1 MPKAKNP
8 SEASANMTNL
18 FVKIPRLKWP
28 CVLQPLHVQSSTFD
42 KNYQQGSYYME
53 QVPKFDISIVMA
65 KKRTLI
71 PICKQRNKIL

>member
-1 MPKAKNP
+1 MARSSNSQRSQNVGMPKAKNP

-42 KNYQQGSYYME
+42 KNYLQGS
-53 QVPKFDISIVMA
+53 
-65 KKRTLI
+65 
-71 PICKQRNKIL
+71 